1 MEANS
6 QIPVGEN
13 SLPEAI
19 QDKNVILVGG
29 RNVGKEA
36 AKTIMAKDF
45 GNATIV
51 IAELGETASKVFPKG
66 FL

>member
-19 QDKNVILVGG
+19 QDKNGLVIGTLKTEEMAHAFKHFAEKM
-29 RNVGKEA
+29 NKA
-36 AKTIMAKDF
+36 AVTIKNTA
-45 GNATIV
+45 
-51 IAELGETASKVFPKG
+51 ETANRVFP
-66 FL
+66 